1 MGDFTFMSNNNND
14 HNLDDLIIDADEPTN
29 NKAKSFLTI
38 VALSIVVL
46 IVAIILTKTLLKNA
60 EDEALNFEQN
70 YTESIAPELKLET
83 KSELDNIDDEL
94 SLSNIIDKETTPSK
108 DVKDTKDDTDSISK
122 DTIDIDEDRPKN
134 SKTKANSNGPA
145 VYVPPVKHIKKVE
158 IPKSVYTQP
167 SRQTKRYTPPPVKKE
182 EKGRFY
188 IKVGAYSKTPSSRF
202 LSSIRNSGFRY
213 IITRPS
219 SSGIKKLLIGP
230 YSSRNSANNA
240 LYKVQDRI
248 TKQAYIV
255 EQ

>member
-1 MGDFTFMSNNNND
+1 MSNNNND
-14 HNLDDLIIDADEPTN
+14 HNLDDLIIDSDEPTN

-60 EDEALNFEQN
+60 ENEALNFEQN
-70 YTESIAPELKLET
+70 YTENIAPELKLET
-83 KSELDNIDDEL
+83 GSELDKIDDKL
-94 SLSNIIDKETTPSK
+94 SLSNIIAKETTPSK
-108 DVKDTKDDTDSISK
+108 DDKDSISK
-122 DTIDIDEDRPKN
+122 DTIDIDEDRPK
-134 SKTKANSNGPA
+134 STKIKINNDGPA
-145 VYVPPVKHIKKVE
+145 VYVPPVKHVKKVA

-167 SRQTKRYTPPPVKKE
+167 VRQPKRNTPPPE
-182 EKGRFY
+182 EEENGRFY

-202 LSSIRNSGFRY
+202 LSVIRNSGFRY

-230 YSSRNSANNA
+230 YNSRNSANNA

-248 TKQAYIV
+248 TKQAYVV